1 MAAESTD
8 RPSESTA
15 PRAVRAVPKAGLRQA
30 AALLLVSLVLAG
42 CATSSVMRKGREAE
56 QAQDYDRAVVQ
67 YTLALKENP
76 DNVDARS
83 SLERAKLRASQ
94 FHLNNGR
101 RNAAAGR
108 LEEALLEYQI
118 AAEMNP
124 SSSEA
129 DKELRQ
135 TRNQLRAKVAVSR
148 EGKTAL
154 ETLIER
160 TRDVPP
166 PGLDLPSGLKLPAS
180 LVFRSAGSRDVYTAL
195 ARFADVNL
203 VFDPDFRDVPI
214 TIDLRNST
222 FQDAVRALSTTTRT
236 FYRVSAPGTITIIP
250 DTAEKRR
257 EYEDEVVR
265 TFYLSNADPKE
276 TIDLL
281 RMVIDLRRIAPIV
294 GTNAVSVRDSAE
306 RVQAAGRIIAAIDK
320 ARPEVVVDVELLEV
334 NRSRMLDYGIQFASP
349 GTSGP
354 AGISGSVDVNRAG
367 MTLLDLRSL
376 TSAGVFLSGVP
387 ALYYRL
393 MKGDTNTRVLANPQ
407 LRTIDGVAAQ
417 ARFGDRVPVPTT
429 VFTPIATGG
438 VPQQP
443 VTSFNYE
450 NIGVN
455 IDLTPRTHHDD
466 DVSLLLKVEVS
477 SISGT
482 GYGGLPTFGNRTV
495 SSVIRLKDGETSI
508 LAGLIRDDERTT
520 LEGMA
525 GISQLPVI
533 GRLFGRTKKERQ
545 ETDSSSRSRRT
556 SSDSSTCRMRTCGRS
571 ALAGTAAS
579 CWPSR
584 RPTRRRATRR
594 SRSSNSGQLAADG
607 WRPATGS
614 APPGHRGTSGGR

>member
-8 RPSESTA
+8 RPAESTA

-42 CATSSVMRKGREAE
+42 CATTSAMRKGREAE

-67 YTLALKENP
+67 YTLALKEKP
-76 DNVDARS
+76 DSVDART

-101 RNAAAGR
+101 RNAASGK

-166 PGLDLPSGLKLPAS
+166 PGLDLPAGLTLPAS
-180 LVFRSAGSRDVYTAL
+180 LVFREASSRDVYTAL

-203 VFDPDFRDVPI
+203 LFDPDFRDVPI
-214 TIDLRNST
+214 TIDLRNAT
-222 FQDAVRALSTTTRT
+222 FQDAVKAMSATTRT
-236 FYRVSAPGTITIIP
+236 FYRVTAPRSITIIP

-281 RMVIDLRRIAPIV
+281 RMVVDLRRIAPIL

-349 GTSGP
+349 GTSNP

-429 VFTPIATGG
+429 VFQPIATGG

-443 VTSFNYE
+443 VTSYNYE

-466 DVSLLLKVEVS
+466 EVSLLLKVEVS

-508 LAGLIRDDERTT
+508 IAGLIRDDERTT

-533 GRLFGRTKKERQ
+533 GRLFGRTKRERL
-545 ETDSSSRSRRT
+545 ETDIIVTLTPHIIRILDL
-556 SSDSSTCRMRTCGRS
+556 SDVDLRPFRIGR
-571 ALAGTAAS
+571 
-579 CWPSR
+579 
-584 RPTRRRATRR
+584 
-594 SRSSNSGQLAADG
+594 D
-607 WRPATGS
+607 
-614 APPGHRGTSGGR
+614 SGGLLSELPSDTPPRDPPKPIIK

>member
-42 CATSSVMRKGREAE
+42 CATTSAMRKGREAE

-67 YTLALKENP
+67 YTLALKEKP
-76 DNVDARS
+76 DSVDART

-101 RNAAAGR
+101 RNAASGK

-166 PGLDLPSGLKLPAS
+166 PGLDLPAGLTLPAS
-180 LVFRSAGSRDVYTAL
+180 LVFREASSRDVYTAL

-203 VFDPDFRDVPI
+203 LFDPDFRDAPI
-214 TIDLRNST
+214 TIDLRNAT
-222 FQDAVRALSTTTRT
+222 FQDAVKAMSATTHT
-236 FYRVSAPGTITIIP
+236 FYRVTAPRAITIIP

-281 RMVIDLRRIAPIV
+281 RMVVDLRRIAPIL

-349 GTSGP
+349 GTSAP

-429 VFTPIATGG
+429 VFQPIATGG

-443 VTSFNYE
+443 VTSYNYE

-466 DVSLLLKVEVS
+466 DVSLLLRVEVS

-508 LAGLIRDDERTT
+508 IAGLIRDDERTT

-533 GRLFGRTKKERQ
+533 GRLFGRTKRERL
-545 ETDSSSRSRRT
+545 ETDIIVTLTPHIIRILDL
-556 SSDSSTCRMRTCGRS
+556 SDVDLRPFRIGR
-571 ALAGTAAS
+571 
-579 CWPSR
+579 
-584 RPTRRRATRR
+584 
-594 SRSSNSGQLAADG
+594 D
-607 WRPATGS
+607 
-614 APPGHRGTSGGR
+614 SGGLLSELPSDTPPRDPPKPIIK